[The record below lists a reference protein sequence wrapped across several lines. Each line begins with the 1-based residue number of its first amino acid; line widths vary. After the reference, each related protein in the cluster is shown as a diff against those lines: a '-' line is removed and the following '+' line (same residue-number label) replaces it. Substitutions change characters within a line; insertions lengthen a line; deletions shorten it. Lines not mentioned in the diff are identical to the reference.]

1 MGTQNLRLELSRDLI
16 DVESIRMNEQQ
27 KIDSKK
33 EIEERRRRGQFA
45 TPIDLAD
52 EITAYGLSVLSTDDI
67 SFLEPAVGTG
77 AFISALLRNCKDK
90 YISKCIGYEI
100 DKQYF
105 DVASSL
111 WSYHGFEMKNL
122 DFTMQNPS
130 GKQVNLLISNPPYV
144 RHHYITVEEK
154 TRLNKL
160 VYNEVGINISGL
172 AGLYSYFMLLSHKWL
187 APGAVSGWL
196 IPSEFM
202 DVNYGEALKEY
213 LLNHVRLLRIH
224 RYDPQN
230 SQFNDALV
238 SSAVV
243 WFINEKCEDDYE
255 VEFTF
260 GGTHTLPQKRKLVR
274 KSVLSLER
282 KWTRFPEQDV
292 RSTDMQRI
300 TQLGDYFDIKRGLAT
315 GDNNF
320 FILTKEQ
327 IEERGLD
334 MSFFIPILP
343 SPRKLKTDEVLS
355 DKMGI
360 PQIDT
365 PYFLLRCS
373 LPEDEIKEKS
383 PALWSYLQTGKDTTA
398 KKYLCKSRRLWYMQE
413 NRTATP
419 FLCSYMGR
427 SSESR
432 SPFRFILNHS
442 DAVATNSYLMLYP
455 KPGLERLIA
464 ENTALLNKVW
474 DILCSIGNKSIENEG
489 RVYGGGLK
497 KIEPKELAK
506 VPCQELD
513 FLC

>member
-1 MGTQNLRLELSRDLI
+1 MGTQNLRFGSSRDLI
-16 DVESIRMNEQQ
+16 AVESIRMNEQQ
-27 KIDSKK
+27 RIDSKK
-33 EIEERRRRGQFA
+33 KIEERRRMGQFA

-52 EITAYGLSVLSTDDI
+52 EIAAYGLSILSDNEI

-77 AFISALLRNCKDK
+77 AFISAVLRNRKDK
-90 YISKCIGYEI
+90 SVRKCIGYEI

-111 WSYHGFEMKNL
+111 WLDHGLEVKNL
-122 DFTMQNPS
+122 DYTLQDPN
-130 GKQVNLLISNPPYV
+130 GHQVNLLISNPPYI
-144 RHHYITVEEK
+144 RHHYITAEDK
-154 TRLNKL
+154 ARLSTL
-160 VYNEVGINISGL
+160 VRNEVGINISGL
-172 AGLYSYFMLLSHKWL
+172 AGLYCYFMLLSHKWL
-187 APGAVSGWL
+187 APGAISGWL

-202 DVNYGEALKEY
+202 DVNYGESIKEY
-213 LLNHVRLLRIH
+213 LLNNVRLLRIH

-243 WFINEKCEDDYE
+243 WFANEKCEDDYN

-260 GGTHTLPQKRKLVR
+260 GGTHTDPQKKKLVK
-274 KSVLSLER
+274 KSVLRSER
-282 KWTRFPEQDV
+282 KWTRFPEQDA
-292 RSTDMQRI
+292 RTTDMEV
-300 TQLGDYFDIKRGLAT
+300 TVQLGDYFDIKRGLAT
-315 GDNNF
+315 GDNDF

-327 IEERGLD
+327 IEERKLD

-343 SPRKLKTDEVLS
+343 SPRKLKTDEVLA
-355 DKMGI
+355 DNMGV

-373 LPEDEIKEKS
+373 LPEDEIKEIS
-383 PALWSYLQTGKDTTA
+383 PELWNYLQTGKNTTA
-398 KKYLCKSRRLWYMQE
+398 KKYLCKSRKLWYMQE

-427 SSESR
+427 GSENN

-455 KPGLERLIA
+455 KPALARLITKDA
-464 ENTALLNKVW
+464 TLLNKVW
-474 DILCSIGNKSIENEG
+474 DILRSIGNESIENEG

-506 VPCQELD
+506 VPCQALD